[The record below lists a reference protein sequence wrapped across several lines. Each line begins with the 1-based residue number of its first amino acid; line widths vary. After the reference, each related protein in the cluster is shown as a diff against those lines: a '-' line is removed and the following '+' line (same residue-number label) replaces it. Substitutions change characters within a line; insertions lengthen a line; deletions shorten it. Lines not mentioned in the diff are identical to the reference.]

1 MQTIQPLLYT
11 PYFPTIHRLLSG
23 PRQILKTS
31 IASSSSG
38 KDILGLFSGMKA
50 CCEDREMVS
59 ESYDDEFANGEY
71 KAAQRKCSTHKG
83 VDAEARLAL
92 TTDTYRFS
100 V

>member
-1 MQTIQPLLYT
+1 
-11 PYFPTIHRLLSG
+11 
-23 PRQILKTS
+23 
-31 IASSSSG
+31 
-38 KDILGLFSGMKA
+38 
-50 CCEDREMVS
+50 MVS

-71 KAAQRKCSTHKG
+71 KAAQRKCSTNKG